1 MRKILLAF
9 LLLVLCLAACS
20 AAPERITGFNDCGGW
35 TSADWERAS
44 TQDKHDAALAFLVE
58 YSGSTDETYRKL
70 AAAPED
76 RQLAEQDELM
86 QDVITAWFDQ
96 AEIGDTLSDLLVLT
110 QQAAGK
116 DTYAE

>member
-1 MRKILLAF
+1 MRRVLLALMLLA
-9 LLLVLCLAACS
+9 LLLTACA
-20 AAPERITGFNDCGGW
+20 AAPEHITGFSDCAGW
-35 TSADWERAS
+35 TSADWERAGE
-44 TQDKHDAALAFLVE
+44 QGRHDAALAFLVE